1 MTIQQINKQ
10 IEKLDVDE
18 RVKLIEHIWES
29 IEQDAAKDPDLT
41 AEQKEELERRI
52 KAYADH
58 PEAWVSL
65 EEINRQLRATKT
77 CLK

>member
-1 MTIQQINKQ
+1 MTVQQINKQ
-10 IEKLDVDE
+10 IEKLNVDE

-29 IEQDAAKDPDLT
+29 IEQDAANDPDLT

-58 PEAWVSL
+58 PEAWISL
-65 EEINRQLRATKT
+65 EEINRQLRAAKT